1 MLSILDSQYDK
12 YLGVIFPSFEVEE
25 VFFERFSG
33 FGVCT
38 LICDVG
44 VFFVSGALVVL
55 TVKCYGIN
63 CAECIQKGRK
73 SNFTIK
79 WHETLIG

>member
-1 MLSILDSQYDK
+1 M
-12 YLGVIFPSFEVEE
+12 VFPSFEVEE

-44 VFFVSGALVVL
+44 IFFVSGALVVL
-55 TVKCYGIN
+55 TKKGEKMVKQGRIN
-63 CAECIQKGRK
+63 DSISRVRVGRG
-73 SNFTIK
+73 SNAV
-79 WHETLIG
+79 